1 MDGPHPRLVSFDLAS
16 IDIDRKEIIMRIVWI
31 ILNVIGWMLTIM
43 QPLIG
48 FFGGFI
54 FSVVGYNT
62 WLSTILSLWVGDA
75 IGIYAA
81 GAIAL
86 LLRRSEDP
94 KRFFMRFA
102 ATAFGSLIPIGI
114 LIVLSMKL
122 GYESDVIQDRWGSIL
137 SLLAVVA
144 GVIGFYVP
152 GWINIPEAD

>member
-1 MDGPHPRLVSFDLAS
+1 MS
-16 IDIDRKEIIMRIVWI
+16 IVWT

-62 WLSTILSLWVGDA
+62 WLSSILSLWVGDA
-75 IGIYAA
+75 VGIFSA

-86 LLRRSEDP
+86 LLRRSEAP

-102 ATAFGSLIPIGI
+102 ATAFGSLIPIGV
-114 LIVLSMKL
+114 LIVLSMNL
-122 GYESDVIQDRWGSIL
+122 GYESDVIQGRWGAIL
-137 SLLAVVA
+137 ALLAVVT

-152 GWINIPEAD
+152 SWVNIPESD